1 MQSKSVAQGLK
12 TIYEAELTVLDD
24 ELDGRRRQRRKK
36 QDGSSVDTEV
46 SGRIYHLP
54 ENIEQLSE

>member
-36 QDGSSVDTEV
+36 QDGSSVGTEV
-46 SGRIYHLP
+46 SGRI
-54 ENIEQLSE
+54 

>member
-24 ELDGRRRQRRKK
+24 EFMDAEDRGGKK
-36 QDGSSVDTEV
+36 QYDSSVSIEV
-46 SGRIYHLP
+46 SGSI
-54 ENIEQLSE
+54 